1 MRRRAKAARSTPWMR
16 IRASAPPVIAVAL
29 IVRGIDAAR
38 AFDII
43 LIQTDGGPQGSTTTL
58 SLLIYRTMTR
68 FGDPGLAS
76 AMGTVYLIVMLAVAI
91 AAILLIWRPGS
102 SAR

>member
-1 MRRRAKAARSTPWMR
+1 
-16 IRASAPPVIAVAL
+16 
-29 IVRGIDAAR
+29 
-38 AFDII
+38 AFDVI

-76 AMGTVYLIVMLAVAI
+76 AMGTVYLVAMLAVSLV
-91 AAILLIWRPGS
+91 AILLIWRPGAG
-102 SAR
+102 AR